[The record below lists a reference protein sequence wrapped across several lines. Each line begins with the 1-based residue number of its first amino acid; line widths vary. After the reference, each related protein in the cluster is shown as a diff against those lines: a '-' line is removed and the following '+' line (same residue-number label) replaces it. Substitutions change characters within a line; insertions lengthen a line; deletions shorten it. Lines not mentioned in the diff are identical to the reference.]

1 MTEHERII
9 NEYCRNVAEP
19 MELTNDDWRRKA
31 TTEEFAEWVVEVVF
45 GDEFKKHIK
54 QIGFAHMHSYKTE
67 VVEWLKK
74 PRILNET

>member
-1 MTEHERII
+1 MTEPKESQIAEEHRRILV
-9 NEYCRNVAEP
+9 NEYCRN
-19 MELTNDDWRRKA
+19 DDWRRNA

-74 PRILNET
+74 PHKE